1 MSPDFSPSP
10 NSRHGAL
17 PGSDKLT
24 PGATGRGGGRAAGA
38 ARDNPLLCDLDHRP
52 GGGSETKKS
61 ALKQEDASMSGFV
74 IHPDLLW
81 LAVAFVT
88 VMAGMLAAAPE

>member
-1 MSPDFSPSP
+1 
-10 NSRHGAL
+10 L
-17 PGSDKLT
+17 LGSDKLT
-24 PGATGRGGGRAAGA
+24 PGATRRGGRRARRLEAPCA
-38 ARDNPLLCDLDHRP
+38 AAAVRDNPLLCDVHHRP
-52 GGGSETKKS
+52 GGGSETKTS
-61 ALKQEDASMSGFV
+61 TLKQEDAPMLGFV